1 MGQFFLKMM
10 FGGYVWMGD
19 KIFQAGESAM
29 DDAMV
34 YINSLNTE
42 WNFTTNRTSDDLT
55 DPIEKDRKREIKV
68 RSILLLE
75 KHFESSSQFSFNTV
89 EVSDIEK
96 EISNI
101 NLKKKL

>member
-1 MGQFFLKMM
+1 
-10 FGGYVWMGD
+10 
-19 KIFQAGESAM
+19 M

-42 WNFTTNRTSDDLT
+42 WNVTTNRTSDDLT

-75 KHFESSSQFSFNTV
+75 KHFESSSQFSLNTV

>member
-1 MGQFFLKMM
+1 
-10 FGGYVWMGD
+10 MGD

-55 DPIEKDRKREIKV
+55 DPIVK
-68 RSILLLE
+68 
-75 KHFESSSQFSFNTV
+75 
-89 EVSDIEK
+89 IEK
-96 EISNI
+96 E
-101 NLKKKL
+101 K

>member
-1 MGQFFLKMM
+1 MM
-10 FGGYVWMGD
+10 LGGGYVWMGD

-68 RSILLLE
+68 PSILLLE

>member
-1 MGQFFLKMM
+1 MM
-10 FGGYVWMGD
+10 LGGGGYVWMGD